1 MTYEKTE
8 ALCSKRSALSAA
20 VREANAAA
28 DSRGRRRRGGST
40 RDPSSLLH
48 SLFVE
53 EHRTHYQ
60 LSFTA
65 KQALLL
71 FVLLIGALGIA
82 YFLGLMTGLSGRRG
96 GAEQMALAGGTP
108 TPTPEAL
115 EFPRAVRGV
124 SPGKGAVR
132 PAAPT
137 VPAVT
142 PSPGP
147 PSSTSL
153 ANPGPTATPG
163 LQMFDDGP
171 PAARV
176 TAVPAPAAPRAKV
189 PAPRAAEPAASAFW
203 VQALSANSEKEA
215 HAKRDRLAAHG
226 FPSTVVPGPGPH
238 GRVYRVR
245 VGPFPNREEAQKAA
259 SRLKARE
266 KLEPWIVPPGK

>member
-1 MTYEKTE
+1 
-8 ALCSKRSALSAA
+8 
-20 VREANAAA
+20 
-28 DSRGRRRRGGST
+28 
-40 RDPSSLLH
+40 LLH
-48 SLFVE
+48 SVPVE

-71 FVLLIGALGIA
+71 FVLLIGALGVA
-82 YFLGLMTGLSGRRG
+82 YFLGLMTGLSGRPAG
-96 GAEQMALAGGTP
+96 PEQVAAVGATATP
-108 TPTPEAL
+108 TAEPL

-124 SPGKGAVR
+124 SPGKGAAL
-132 PAAPT
+132 PSA
-137 VPAVT
+137 PAVT
-142 PSPGP
+142 PSPAP

-153 ANPGPTATPG
+153 ASPGPTATPG
-163 LQMFDDGP
+163 LQLFDDGP
-171 PAARV
+171 PSARP
-176 TAVPAPAAPRAKV
+176 TSAPAPAAPPRAK
-189 PAPRAAEPAASAFW
+189 APSGRPSEAAGSAFW

-245 VGPFPNREEAQKAA
+245 VGPFPNRDEAQKAA
-259 SRLKARE
+259 SKLKARE

>member
-1 MTYEKTE
+1 
-8 ALCSKRSALSAA
+8 
-20 VREANAAA
+20 
-28 DSRGRRRRGGST
+28 
-40 RDPSSLLH
+40 LLH
-48 SLFVE
+48 SVAVE

-71 FVLLIGALGIA
+71 FVLLIGALGVA
-82 YFLGLMTGLSGRRG
+82 YFLGLMTGLSGRTAG
-96 GAEQMALAGGTP
+96 PEQVAAAGGTP
-108 TPTPEAL
+108 TPTPEPL

-124 SPGKGAVR
+124 SPGKGGV
-132 PAAPT
+132 PNPSP
-137 VPAVT
+137 PAVT
-142 PSPGP
+142 PSPAP

-153 ANPGPTATPG
+153 AAPGPTATPG

-171 PAARV
+171 PAARP
-176 TAVPAPAAPRAKV
+176 TSAPAAPHAK
-189 PAPRAAEPAASAFW
+189 APAARPAQPAAPAFW

-226 FPSTVVPGPGPH
+226 FPATVVPGPGPH

-245 VGPFPNREEAQKAA
+245 VGPFPNRDEAQKAA
-259 SRLKARE
+259 SKLKARE

>member
-1 MTYEKTE
+1 VAARPREKFDR
-8 ALCSKRSALSAA
+8 A
-20 VREANAAA
+20 
-28 DSRGRRRRGGST
+28 GGDKPRPYTSGGA
-40 RDPSSLLH
+40 LLH
-48 SLFVE
+48 SAFVE

-71 FVLLIGALGIA
+71 FVLLIGALGVA
-82 YFLGLMTGLSGRRG
+82 YFLGLMTGLSGRAAG
-96 GAEQMALAGGTP
+96 PEQIAAVGATP
-108 TPTPEAL
+108 TPTAEPL

-124 SPGKGAVR
+124 SPGKGGV
-132 PAAPT
+132 PHPSP
-137 VPAVT
+137 PAVT
-142 PSPGP
+142 PSPAP

-153 ANPGPTATPG
+153 AAPGLTATPG
-163 LQMFDDGP
+163 LQLFDDGP
-171 PAARV
+171 PAARP
-176 TAVPAPAAPRAKV
+176 TSAPAPAAPHAKA
-189 PAPRAAEPAASAFW
+189 PAVRPAQPSAPAFW

-215 HAKRDRLAAHG
+215 HAKRDRLTAHG

-259 SRLKARE
+259 SKLKARE

>member
-1 MTYEKTE
+1 
-8 ALCSKRSALSAA
+8 
-20 VREANAAA
+20 
-28 DSRGRRRRGGST
+28 
-40 RDPSSLLH
+40 
-48 SLFVE
+48 VE

-71 FVLLIGALGIA
+71 FVLLIGALGVA
-82 YFLGLMTGLSGRRG
+82 YFLGLMTGLSGRAAG
-96 GAEQMALAGGTP
+96 PEQVAAARTTP
-108 TPTPEAL
+108 TPTPEPL

-124 SPGKGAVR
+124 SPGRGAAHPSA
-132 PAAPT
+132 PAASA
-137 VPAVT
+137 PAVT
-142 PSPGP
+142 PSPAP

-153 ANPGPTATPG
+153 AAPGPTATPG
-163 LQMFDDGP
+163 LQLFDDGP
-171 PAARV
+171 PAARP
-176 TAVPAPAAPRAKV
+176 TPAPAPAAPPRAK
-189 PAPRAAEPAASAFW
+189 APSGRPPEAAGSAFW

-245 VGPFPNREEAQKAA
+245 VGPFANRDEAQKAA